1 MKNVLRILAFTV
13 VALGLFYAPAAK
25 ADTFTFTFSGGGNTA
40 SGVFT
45 TGNAGSPYT
54 VTGITGTVDG
64 SAITVLSSYAGSD
77 QLLYFPATGGF
88 YADFAGISF
97 ATANGVDYNITNYP
111 SASGNFIN
119 ISTLD
124 PGGSGAFVAP
134 ITMSVTATPEPITLL
149 LFGTGLMGIGGMVRR
164 KLSR

>member
-25 ADTFTFTFSGGGNTA
+25 ADTFDFTYSGSGYSA

-45 TGNAGSPYT
+45 TGNAGSPFT
-54 VTGITGTVDG
+54 VTGITGTADG
-64 SAITVLSSYAGSD
+64 SAITSLSLYAGAD
-77 QLLYFPATGGF
+77 QLLYFPPSGGS
-88 YADFAGISF
+88 YADGAGISF
-97 ATANGVDYNITNYP
+97 ATLSGVDYNIYAYNGGIYLLVSTVDPVGYP
-111 SASGNFIN
+111 ENG
-119 ISTLD
+119 
-124 PGGSGAFVAP
+124 VP
-134 ITMSVTATPEPITLL
+134 ITMSAVTPEPITLL